1 MGYDCVVNLSVI
13 ECGESAY
20 SAAAA
25 AQGRYPLLAHYC
37 LKKFSVLMKKE
48 VLDISA
54 EVMSLLKVYEF
65 PGNVHELE
73 NIIQRG
79 VAICGGSSI
88 ETVHLPD
95 DLR

>member
-1 MGYDCVVNLSVI
+1 
-13 ECGESAY
+13 
-20 SAAAA
+20 
-25 AQGRYPLLAHYC
+25 
-37 LKKFSVLMKKE
+37 MKKE

-65 PGNVHELE
+65 PGNVRELE

-88 ETVHLPD
+88 ETIHLPD